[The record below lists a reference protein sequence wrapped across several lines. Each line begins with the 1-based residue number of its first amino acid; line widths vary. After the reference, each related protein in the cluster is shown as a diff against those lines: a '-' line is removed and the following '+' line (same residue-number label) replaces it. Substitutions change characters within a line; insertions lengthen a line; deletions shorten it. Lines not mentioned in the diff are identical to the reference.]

1 MKKNIAL
8 FGGTGGLGSKLSKEL
23 ESKYNVLSIGSKDV
37 NVQDFEEVE
46 SFFANNDIDIVL
58 NFSGVNYDSFMHKYD
73 KSNIDNVDR
82 LININIKGTTNIISN
97 SLIKMRKKKYGR
109 IILVSSILAESPV
122 VSTGVYAGCKGFIDS
137 ISKTVAIENATKGIT
152 CNSIQLGYFDGG
164 LTYNIPEEFRNS
176 IIKTIPMKRLGS
188 VTELSKL
195 IDMLIEVDYI
205 TGTNIKIN
213 GGLDF

>member
-8 FGGTGGLGSKLSKEL
+8 FGGTGGLGSKLAKEL
-23 ESKYNVLSIGSKDV
+23 ASKYNIMPLGSKDV
-37 NVQDFEEVE
+37 NVQDFDEVE
-46 SFFANNDIDIVL
+46 AYFNNNEIDIVL
-58 NFSGVNYDSFMHKYD
+58 NFSGINYDSFMHKYD
-73 KSNIDNVDR
+73 KNNIENIDR
-82 LININIKGTTNIISN
+82 LINTNIKGTTNIISN
-97 SLIKMRKKKYGR
+97 SLTKMREKKYGR

-137 ISKTVAIENATKGIT
+137 ISKTVAIENASKGIT

-164 LTYNIPEEFRNS
+164 LTYNIPEEFRDG

-188 VTELSKL
+188 VSELARL
-195 IDMLIEVDYI
+195 IDMLIEVEYI

>member
-8 FGGTGGLGSKLSKEL
+8 FGATGGLGSQLLTELKE
-23 ESKYNVLSIGSKDV
+23 KYNVIALGSKDV
-37 NVQDFEEVE
+37 NVQDNEAV
-46 SFFANNDIDIVL
+46 STFFQENEIDIVL
-58 NFSGVNYDSFMHKYD
+58 NFSGVNYDSFMHKY
-73 KSNIDNVDR
+73 SNKNLSERDR
-82 LININIKGTTNIISN
+82 LIDINIKGTSNIVSN
-97 SLIKMRKKKYGR
+97 ALVKMREKKYGR

-122 VSTGVYAGCKGFIDS
+122 MSTGIYAGCKGFIDS
-137 ISKTVAIENATKGIT
+137 LSKTVAVENASKGIT

-164 LTYNIPEEFRNS
+164 LTYNIPEEFRNG

-188 VTELSKL
+188 IKELTRLIEML
-195 IDMLIEVDYI
+195 IDVEYI

>member
-8 FGGTGGLGSKLSKEL
+8 FGATGGLGSQLLTELKE
-23 ESKYNVLSIGSKDV
+23 KYNVIALGSKDV
-37 NVQDFEEVE
+37 NVQDNEAV
-46 SFFANNDIDIVL
+46 STFFQENEIDIVL
-58 NFSGVNYDSFMHKYD
+58 NFSGVNYDSFMHKY
-73 KSNIDNVDR
+73 SNKNLSERDR
-82 LININIKGTTNIISN
+82 LIDINIKGTSNIVSN
-97 SLIKMRKKKYGR
+97 ALVKMREKKYGR

-122 VSTGVYAGCKGFIDS
+122 VSTGIYAGCKGFIDS
-137 ISKTVAIENATKGIT
+137 LSKTVAVENASKGIT

-164 LTYNIPEEFRNS
+164 LTYNIPEEFRNG

-188 VTELSKL
+188 IKELTRLIEML
-195 IDMLIEVDYI
+195 IDVEYI